1 MLAKRSQTQPL
12 VIPTDAGQDKK
23 NEVIRINYNFQLLD
37 KKIEQLWKKIQ
48 EMEEPEEAEEQ

>member
-12 VIPTDAGQDKK
+12 VIPTDVGQDKK

-48 EMEEPEEAEEQ
+48 EMEEPEEAEE

>member
-1 MLAKRSQTQPL
+1 MLAKRSQTSPL
-12 VIPTDAGQDKK
+12 VIPTNAGQDKK
-23 NEVIRINYNFQLLD
+23 NEVIRINHNFQLLD